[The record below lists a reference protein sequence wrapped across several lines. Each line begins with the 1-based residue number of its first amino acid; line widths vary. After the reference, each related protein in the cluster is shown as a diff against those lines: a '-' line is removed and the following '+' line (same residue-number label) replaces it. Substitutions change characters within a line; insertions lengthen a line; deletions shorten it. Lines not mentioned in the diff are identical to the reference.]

1 VKRGLI
7 AWDRGQLAASTF
19 DARLERARTVLA
31 VRDLPALVV
40 YTDVWR
46 SNQARFLTNFMPYWN
61 RALVVI
67 PREGAPV
74 LLCGLSPRVYPWIRS
89 VTVFEEIRPAGKLV
103 PTLTQLCAERGWKKL
118 GVLDLPLLPHEIQSQ
133 LLMNRDSHGA
143 AALEDVPS
151 RGIVEPDDVELA
163 MRRRAVG
170 LAREIL
176 ERELSNGEGKRDHEF
191 VGRLERE
198 FRRAGAEDL
207 AILLSSSSK
216 VPVPANGSFLGAK
229 YSVAVAL
236 EYCGHWVKIARAHAP
251 APECDSLRERFHA
264 AIQGTEGRVE
274 NLTGPYPSE
283 IGLGELTRWKIFALT
298 VEAGG
303 LYYGDTCMGDRLL

>member
-7 AWDRGQLAASTF
+7 AWDREALPAPIF
-19 DARLERARTVLA
+19 DARLGRVRAALA
-31 VRDLPALVV
+31 ERDLPALVV

-61 RALVVI
+61 RSLVVI
-67 PREGAPV
+67 PREQPPV
-74 LLCGLSPRVYPWIRS
+74 LLCALSPRVYPWIRS

-103 PTLTQLCAERGWKKL
+103 QTLAQLCTEREWKKI
-118 GVLDLPLLPHEIQSQ
+118 GVLDLPLLPHEIHSQ
-133 LLMNRDSHGA
+133 LLLNRDSHGA
-143 AALEDVPS
+143 AVLEDVPS
-151 RGIVEPDDVELA
+151 RGIVEPDDAELS
-163 MRRRAVG
+163 MRRRAAG

-176 ERELSNGEGKRDHEF
+176 ERELPTGEGRRDHEF

-207 AILLSSSSK
+207 AILLSTGSK
-216 VPVPANGSFLGAK
+216 VPAPADGSVLGAK
-229 YSVAVAL
+229 YSAAVAL

-251 APECDSLRERFHA
+251 AADCASLRQRFDA
-264 AIQGTEGRVE
+264 AIRGTEGRVE

-283 IGLGELTRWKIFALT
+283 VGLGELTRRKIYALT
-298 VEAGG
+298 VEVNG
-303 LYYGDTCMGDRLL
+303 LYYGDTCAGDRLL